1 MNPTEIYDALAEIAA
16 EPFDA
21 TEFPFA
27 FAAAIDGAKAA
38 ISKLRS
44 GSTNKSDL
52 QGGVLFG
59 KKFHYAPTLAGM
71 TDGTLDL
78 LRSSKKT
85 KTSKPAILIATDGEM
100 ISAEHPASG
109 DTLHCRFAELG
120 DNFGFFLPA
129 AGKERYRAV
138 EENPVDVKAT
148 GKLARLYD
156 ALTKAN
162 PDWGSDERRHEM
174 NQLMMRLIFCMFAE
188 DVGIF
193 PDNQFSRLLFTHAGG
208 KGEEARETII
218 AAFRA
223 MNLPKAKREGLPVW
237 TGELEYVNGGLFAG
251 TIDAPRF
258 DAVAFRYLREACD
271 LNWRE
276 INPDIFGSMI
286 QSVADPKQR
295 SELGMHYTS
304 VPNIMKVIGPL
315 FLDEL
320 DAEIHKAWDR
330 VRVLQQVLDRMS
342 RIRVFDPACGSG
354 NFLVVSYRELRARE
368 TRILRRLEELNGP
381 GSMQMFSA
389 IPISHFYGIEIADFA
404 AETAKL
410 ALFIAEYQANASF
423 AEVFGRRP
431 AALPLKDAA
440 HIRTGNSLRIDWEEV
455 CPPPAEG
462 QEVFIAGNPPFLGDN
477 SRSREQNEDMEYVLS
492 ETLSAYKRIDFVT
505 CWFVKAANYIRGRSA
520 RSSLV
525 ATNSICQGQ
534 SVDALWPHLLV
545 GGVEIGFAH
554 TSFKWRNNASAN
566 AAVMCVVIG
575 LRNEDREPKRLFAGD
590 LEARTSNIN
599 AYLLDA
605 QNLYVGAETRSLF
618 GLPYMEYGNKPTDG
632 GHLILSDGERDDL
645 LERYPGA
652 APFVKRFMGSDEVVK
667 GKTRYCLWVTDD
679 QVEAAAEFPPIK
691 ARFDAVAKFRAE
703 SKAASTRAW
712 AIYPHKFRQAQNWAQ
727 NYAILVPRVSSERRP
742 NLPVERVGADVISSD
757 LNNVLYDAPEWCI
770 ALITSRLHLVWIAT
784 VCGKLETRF
793 RYSNTMGWNTF
804 PVPKFT
810 GDQLEAL
817 SASARKILRCR
828 YSHYPATIADLYDP
842 DKMPDD
848 LRAVHRE
855 NDELLEGMYIG
866 RPFHNDTERLEKL
879 FKLYA
884 AKVKAMEAAPTRKGA

>member
-1 MNPTEIYDALAEIAA
+1 MNPTEIYDALAQIAT

-27 FAAAIDGAKAA
+27 FAAATDGAKAA
-38 ISKLRS
+38 VSKLRS

-52 QGGVLFG
+52 PGGVLFG
-59 KKFHYAPTLAGM
+59 KKFHYAPALTGM
-71 TDGTLDL
+71 TDVTLDH

-85 KTSKPAILIATDGEM
+85 KTSKPAILITTDGKM
-100 ISAEHPASG
+100 ISAEHLASG
-109 DTLHCRFAELG
+109 DTLHCRFDELG

-156 ALTKAN
+156 ALTRAN

-193 PDNQFSRLLFTHAGG
+193 PDNQFSRLLFTHAGD

-218 AAFRA
+218 AAFQA
-223 MNLPKAKREGLPVW
+223 MNRPKAKREGLPAW

-315 FLDEL
+315 FLDDL

-330 VRVLQQVLDRMS
+330 AKGLQQVLDRMS

-368 TRILRRLEELNGP
+368 TRILRRMEELNGP
-381 GSMQMFSA
+381 GSLAMFSA

-455 CPPPAEG
+455 CPPPGEG
-462 QEVFIAGNPPFLGDN
+462 EEVFIAGNPPFVGTTYRTKEQRDDFN
-477 SRSREQNEDMEYVLS
+477 SVFDGHLSNSGRLDFSAAWMFLASRYV
-492 ETLSAYKRIDFVT
+492 R
-505 CWFVKAANYIRGRSA
+505 NGRSK
-520 RSSLV
+520 SSLITTSSTV
-525 ATNSICQGQ
+525 QGAAVEPLW
-534 SVDALWPHLLV
+534 SVILTQPI
-545 GGVEIGFAH
+545 EIAFAH
-554 TSFKWRNNASAN
+554 RPFKWRNNAAKN
-566 AAVMCVVIG
+566 AAVECVIVG
-575 LRNEDREPKRLFAGD
+575 LSTNCGQVRNLFDREHRK
-590 LEARTSNIN
+590 ECSHIN
-599 AYLLDA
+599 AYLLDGPT
-605 QNLYVGAETRSLF
+605 VFIESTRRSIF
-618 GLPYMEYGNKPTDG
+618 GLSAMGPGNFPYDF
-632 GHLILSDGERDDL
+632 GHLILSPNEREEL
-645 LERYPGA
+645 LQNEPNA
-652 APFVKRFMGSDEVVK
+652 EPFIFKFVGSQEVIK
-667 GKTRYCLWVTDD
+667 GLDRYCLWIDDDDLERAKSIPAIAERIRRVADDRSKSTDAGTKRL
-679 QVEAAAEFPPIK
+679 AARPHQ
-691 ARFDAVAKFRAE
+691 FREHNAPV
-703 SKAASTRAW
+703 S
-712 AIYPHKFRQAQNWAQ
+712 HMM
-727 NYAILVPRVSSERRP
+727 LVPRTSSERRDY
-742 NLPVERVGADVISSD
+742 LPVDRVSGRIVSSD
-757 LNNVLYDAPEWCI
+757 NNHVLYDGPEWCI
-770 ALITSRLHLVWIAT
+770 ALIASRLHLVWIAT
-784 VCGKLETRF
+784 VCGKLKSDF
-793 RYSNTMGWNTF
+793 RYSNTLGWNTF

-810 GDQLEAL
+810 EDQLEAL
-817 SASARKILRCR
+817 SDSARKILRCR
-828 YSHYPATIADLYDP
+828 YSHYPATIAELYDP

-855 NDELLEGMYIG
+855 NDELLESMYIG
-866 RPFHNDTERLEKL
+866 RPFRNDTERLEKL

-884 AKVKAMEAAPTRKGA
+884 AKVKSLEAAPKKKRA